1 MKNTIKIKKSS
12 LYKTLIVL
20 IIAFFLIAFFVFF
33 FPTNSSS
40 SSEDA
45 PFLGDKNAPVEIIEY
60 SDYQCPFCRKFWSE
74 SYEQLKKEY
83 IETGKAKLVFK
94 DYPLGFHEGAIP
106 YARATRC
113 VRSLGGD
120 DAYWEMHDL
129 IFSKQQELDGGTV
142 KSTIKYPGDSVII
155 QWADELGFDI
165 KNCMNEKRFT
175 SEIQNN
181 FKDGSNSGVSGTP
194 SFLINGELVKGAVP
208 YATLKKTIDKY
219 L

>member
-45 PFLGDKNAPVEIIEY
+45 PFLGDKNAPIEIIEY

-83 IETGKAKLVFK
+83 IETGKVKLVFK
-94 DYPLGFHEGAIP
+94 DYRLGFHEGAVP

-120 DAYWEMHDL
+120 EAYWKMHDL
-129 IFSKQQELDGGTV
+129 IFSKQQELDG
-142 KSTIKYPGDSVII
+142 
-155 QWADELGFDI
+155 
-165 KNCMNEKRFT
+165 
-175 SEIQNN
+175 
-181 FKDGSNSGVSGTP
+181 
-194 SFLINGELVKGAVP
+194 
-208 YATLKKTIDKY
+208 
-219 L
+219 